1 MIIIHWFYI
10 VPFLVP
16 KDAMDETKTEYG
28 KQKDKKAQKS
38 TKKYALSP
46 KGEVL
51 GLGDGGGKVSKNQKF
66 ESTLGKIDLG
76 SDK

>member
-16 KDAMDETKTEYG
+16 KDAMDETK
-28 KQKDKKAQKS
+28 S
-38 TKKYALSP
+38 ALSP

-66 ESTLGKIDLG
+66 KSTLGKIDLG
-76 SDK
+76 SYK

>member
-38 TKKYALSP
+38 MLCPPRVRYLVLVM
-46 KGEVL
+46 EV
-51 GLGDGGGKVSKNQKF
+51 GR
-66 ESTLGKIDLG
+66 
-76 SDK
+76 